1 MTDSVQAPE
10 WQRQAV
16 SASAFADMSDRSV
29 QHDGECFVPVH
40 AAQADTV
47 IS

>member
-16 SASAFADMSDRSV
+16 SASAFADMSV